1 MISIIE
7 IQETYLYL
15 LVINILNNTINSGNH
30 KMLSRISIASRH
42 VLRMGKPAPSVRYL
56 SHCRSLLNSSASPLG
71 VDNSIESNVKSETN
85 RLAKGGKKFWKN
97 VTLGT
102 TPENKIQIELDSKPI
117 RTPLGNKLI
126 VEGDRKLLALLLQHE
141 WDSVS
146 DSAVK
151 QHSLPLTSLVS
162 RCIDLESTNG
172 VDGDAELR
180 TKIGGD
186 RNAINKDLLRYL
198 DTDTLLVFSPKAEYE
213 GTLRKA
219 QDKLYLPIIK
229 SIEKYL
235 TDNFSKDHQPIKLS
249 ILDADV
255 HGLRGN
261 MQDAATKEAAT
272 KFLDSL
278 SAWNLAVFEK
288 TVLSSKSFMCGILL
302 LVNKALQNNV
312 KELVYTTDDI
322 VEASTLETIYQTER
336 WGEVEDTHD
345 VNKRDIKRNI
355 NAAAVVAFKK

>member
-1 MISIIE
+1 MF
-7 IQETYLYL
+7 
-15 LVINILNNTINSGNH
+15 
-30 KMLSRISIASRH
+30 LSVTKIGRYGLAARSPVS
-42 VLRMGKPAPSVRYL
+42 LRCL
-56 SHCRSLLNSSASPLG
+56 SHFRPLLNSSASPLG
-71 VDNSIESNVKSETN
+71 IDNSVESNVQSETN

-102 TPENKIQIELDSKPI
+102 APGNKIQVELDSKAI
-117 RTPLGNKLI
+117 RTPLGNKLAI
-126 VEGDRKLLALLLQHE
+126 EGDRKLLGLLLQHE
-141 WDSVS
+141 WDLVP

-172 VDGDAELR
+172 VDGDPELR
-180 TKIGGD
+180 AKIGGD
-186 RNAINKDLLRYL
+186 RDAINKDLLRYL

-229 SIEKYL
+229 SIEEYL
-235 TDNFSKDHQPIKLS
+235 TNNFSEGKRPIKLN
-249 ILDADV
+249 ILDADI

-272 KFLDSL
+272 KFLNSL

-302 LVNKALQNNV
+302 IVNKAFHNNV
-312 KELVYTTDDI
+312 KDLAYTTDDI